1 MNAIFLGGDQRQKFA
16 CEYLNLHKI
25 SSEYY
30 EDFDL
35 DEEMKS
41 KIKSSTIL
49 ALPIPILNDKKM
61 LNKFGTNIINPYEI
75 FELLN
80 ENHIVFA
87 GKFSDS
93 LKSYLINN
101 KIQYLDY
108 FDIESFQIKNALLS
122 AEGAIYYAKEKLNKS
137 ISNSTIGILGFG
149 RIGKILV
156 YLLHSQG
163 AKITVYARKESDFAW
178 CKLIGLDAVKIKIW
192 GNTSKLEFN
201 HKEYDLIFNTIPY
214 KIMDENFAEKYSDSA
229 LIIDL
234 ASYPFGIDEKLIDKY
249 KLKYYRELGI
259 PGRYAP
265 QSAGEIIGETILNYL
280 CIKEE

>member
-16 CEYLNLHKI
+16 SEYLNLHNI
-25 SSEYY
+25 YAEYY
-30 EDFDL
+30 EDFQL
-35 DEEMKS
+35 DEEIKS
-41 KIKSSTIL
+41 KIKSSTIV
-49 ALPIPILNDKKM
+49 ALPIPILNDNKF

-87 GKFSDS
+87 GKFTDS

-101 KIQYLDY
+101 KINYFDY
-108 FDIESFQIKNALLS
+108 FDMESFQIKNALLS
-122 AEGAIYYAKEKLNKS
+122 AEGAIHYAKERLNKS
-137 ISNSTIGILGFG
+137 IANSEIGILGFG

-163 AKITVYARKESDFAW
+163 ARITVYARNESDFAW
-178 CKLIGLDAVKIKIW
+178 CKLIGLNAVKIKIL
-192 GNTSKLEFN
+192 GNTSKLEFSD
-201 HKEYDLIFNTIPY
+201 KKYDIIFNTIPY
-214 KIMDENFAEKYSDSA
+214 KIMDENFAEKHNENTI
-229 LIIDL
+229 IIDL
-234 ASYPFGIDEKLIDKY
+234 ASYPFGIDDKVVDKY
-249 KLKYYRELGI
+249 SLKYYRELGI

-280 CIKEE
+280 YIKEE